1 MGGGY
6 DSKNARMLMLA
17 TAAIER
23 NCGYYI
29 KQINGPAHGIW
40 QMEPDTEQDIWDNCD
55 ALRDQNFFNTINFL
69 ENGCGEGNQELIISP
84 LYACAI
90 ARLKYAMDP
99 NPLPP
104 HNEIF
109 EIYRYYK
116 RIYNTESGAS
126 TFDKFKAAWKSN
138 SLDKINLD

>member
-1 MGGGY
+1 
-6 DSKNARMLMLA
+6 
-17 TAAIER
+17 
-23 NCGYYI
+23 
-29 KQINGPAHGIW
+29 
-40 QMEPDTEQDIWDNCD
+40 MEPDTLHDIHDNCD
-55 ALRDQNFFNTINFL
+55 ALVNNRTPLFKLLDDIDLFEATVNEDL
-69 ENGCGEGNQELIISP
+69 ADSLIISP
-84 LYACAI
+84 MYACAI

-116 RIYNTESGAS
+116 RIYNSASGAS